1 MTNIIIFKD
10 QLKICI
16 ILLSI
21 LLFLGTNH
29 IHAQSRTHIAEKT
42 KASTV
47 LIEIEGAKGQPSQGS
62 GFFIG
67 NGLVA
72 TNYHVINGAK
82 VGTVKIVRSNSNT
95 QQKRY
100 PIEGVVAT
108 DKEKDLAIVRVIGG
122 VYALPLPL
130 GNSDHVKDGQIVY
143 AVGNPR
149 GFEGT
154 FSSGEISNIL
164 PNGTPRIKG
173 KVLQFTAAISRGSS
187 GGAVVNQWGQV
198 IGIVSETRDDGQN
211 LNFAIPV
218 NALKSL
224 MEEIGP
230 VRPFPSESTSHSS
243 KNQLPYLLLLI
254 VMSAAVFGVI
264 WFIPT
269 VKLEKWSTAAWVALA
284 IGNIK
289 TWLTAIA
296 RSESFPAG
304 LKAVLD
310 IQAPNR
316 IGHALECDE
325 CIFGLVAYGVK
336 FPTYVLFIAFLL
348 GITNLTVKTFE
359 LNGFFSTFFVA
370 LLIVITEMV
379 LQMLLIGVV

>member
-1 MTNIIIFKD
+1 MKNIILSKD
-10 QLKICI
+10 PLKICI

-29 IHAQSRTHIAEKT
+29 TQAQSPTLIAEKT

-47 LIEIEGAKGQPSQGS
+47 LIVIEDAKGQSSQGS

-72 TNYHVINGAK
+72 TNYHVVNGAK
-82 VGTVKIVRSNSNT
+82 VGTVKLVRSNSNT

-108 DKEKDLAIVRVIGG
+108 DKEKDLAIVKVIGL
-122 VYALPLPL
+122 YAFPLPL

-164 PNGTPRIKG
+164 SNGTPRIKG

-230 VRPFPSESTSHSS
+230 VRPFPSEPTSHRS
-243 KNQLPYLLLLI
+243 KKQLPYPLLLI

-269 VKLEKWSTAAWVALA
+269 VKLEKWSTAAWIALA

-304 LKAVLD
+304 LKAFLD
-310 IQAPNR
+310 IQPPNS

-325 CIFGLVAYGVK
+325 CILELVAYGVK
-336 FPTYVLFIAFLL
+336 FPAYVLFIAFLL
-348 GITNLTVKTFE
+348 GITNLAVKTFE

-370 LLIVITEMV
+370 LLIVIAEMI
-379 LQMLLIGVV
+379 LQMLLIGV